1 MIACYGTHCVASSPL
16 FLTNTTPSTSQGNH
30 MVKLKQKTKTPQQL
44 VADLHSF
51 TQKKTPENKQTKIL
65 LGEGPLLFPLFSHP
79 NKSWRCSSKLV
90 TLSKNAC
97 DKDASCP
104 QRRRAWSLVTL
115 NSHSNQRYLLDLL

>member
-51 TQKKTPENKQTKIL
+51 TQKKPQKTNKQ
-65 LGEGPLLFPLFSHP
+65 
-79 NKSWRCSSKLV
+79 KS
-90 TLSKNAC
+90 
-97 DKDASCP
+97 
-104 QRRRAWSLVTL
+104 
-115 NSHSNQRYLLDLL
+115 Y